1 MDYLVF
7 IIFLVVALGGLVSL
21 IFGLPGNFIILADS
35 LLYGWYGGF
44 KEITYKVT
52 LILIILLILGE
63 VLEYGLGILGAKKR
77 GASKVAIIASILGG
91 IVGAIIGA
99 PFIFGIGSIIG
110 AFLGAFGGA
119 FLLEYL
125 QGKGVDQ
132 AIESGWG
139 AFLGRVGGAISKG
152 FIGIMMI
159 IIAIVSVVRN

>member
-7 IIFLVVALGGLVSL
+7 ILFLIVALVGLISL
-21 IFGLPGNFIILADS
+21 IFGFPGTFIILADS

-44 KEITYKVT
+44 KDITYKVI
-52 LILIILLILGE
+52 LILIILAIVGE
-63 VLEYGLGILGAKKR
+63 VVEYGLGILGAKKR
-77 GASKVAIIASILGG
+77 GATKSAIIASIVGG
-91 IVGAIIGA
+91 IAGAIIGM
-99 PFIFGIGSIIG
+99 PFLFGIGSIIG

-139 AFLGRVGGAISKG
+139 ALLGRVGGAISKG

-159 IIAIVSVVRN
+159 VITIVSVVRN

>member
-35 LLYGWYGGF
+35 LLYGWYGVF

-77 GASKVAIIASILGG
+77 GASKVASIASILGV
-91 IVGAIIGA
+91 IFSAIIGA
-99 PFIFGIGSIIG
+99 PFIFGI
-110 AFLGAFGGA
+110 
-119 FLLEYL
+119 
-125 QGKGVDQ
+125 
-132 AIESGWG
+132 
-139 AFLGRVGGAISKG
+139 
-152 FIGIMMI
+152 
-159 IIAIVSVVRN
+159 

>member
-1 MDYLVF
+1 MDYLIF
-7 IIFLVVALGGLVSL
+7 SIFLIVALFGLVSL

-44 KEITYKVT
+44 KEITHKVI
-52 LILIILLILGE
+52 LILIILAIVGE

-77 GASKVAIIASILGG
+77 GATKGAIIASI
-91 IVGAIIGA
+91 
-99 PFIFGIGSIIG
+99 IGSIIG

-125 QGKGVDQ
+125 QGKGVNQ

-159 IIAIVSVVRN
+159 IITIVSVVGK

>member
-7 IIFLVVALGGLVSL
+7 FIFLFVAFAGLVSL

-44 KEITYKVT
+44 KEITYKVI
-52 LILIILLILGE
+52 LILIILAIVGE
-63 VLEYGLGILGAKKR
+63 VVEYGLGILGAKKR
-77 GASKVAIIASILGG
+77 GATKGAIIASIIGG
-91 IVGAIIGA
+91 IAGAIIGM
-99 PFIFGIGSIIG
+99 PFLFGIGSVIG

-125 QGKGVDQ
+125 QGKGLDQ

-159 IIAIVSVVRN
+159 VITIVSVVRH

>member
-1 MDYLVF
+1 MDYL
-7 IIFLVVALGGLVSL
+7 IFTLFLIVALFGLVSL
-21 IFGLPGNFIILADS
+21 IFGLRANRSILADS
-35 LLYGWYGGF
+35 LLYGSKGGF
-44 KEITYKVT
+44 KEITPKAI

-63 VLEYGLGILGAKKR
+63 VLEYGLGILGAKER
-77 GASKVAIIASILGG
+77 GASKGAIIASILGG

-99 PFIFGIGSIIG
+99 PFLFGIGSIIG

>member
-1 MDYLVF
+1 MDYLIF
-7 IIFLVVALGGLVSL
+7 SIFLIVAFFGVVSL

-44 KEITYKVT
+44 KEITHKVI
-52 LILIILLILGE
+52 LILIILAIVGE

-77 GASKVAIIASILGG
+77 GATKGAIIASI
-91 IVGAIIGA
+91 IGAIIGA
-99 PFIFGIGSIIG
+99 PFLFGIGSIIG

-125 QGKGVDQ
+125 QGKGVNQ

-159 IIAIVSVVRN
+159 IITIVSVVGK

>member
-7 IIFLVVALGGLVSL
+7 FIFLFVAFAGLVSL
-21 IFGLPGNFIILADS
+21 IFGLPGNFIILAAS

-44 KEITYKVT
+44 KEITYKVI
-52 LILIILLILGE
+52 LILIILAIVGE
-63 VLEYGLGILGAKKR
+63 VVEYGLGILGAKKR
-77 GASKVAIIASILGG
+77 GATKGAIIASIIGG
-91 IVGAIIGA
+91 IAGAIIGM
-99 PFIFGIGSIIG
+99 PFLFGIGSIIG

-139 AFLGRVGGAISKG
+139 AFLGRIGGAISKG

-159 IIAIVSVVRN
+159 VITIVPVVRN

>member
-1 MDYLVF
+1 MDYLGF
-7 IIFLVVALGGLVSL
+7 SIFLIVALFGLVSL

-44 KEITYKVT
+44 KEITHKVI
-52 LILIILLILGE
+52 LILIILAIVGE

-77 GASKVAIIASILGG
+77 GATKGAIIA
-91 IVGAIIGA
+91 
-99 PFIFGIGSIIG
+99 SIIG

-125 QGKGVDQ
+125 QGKGVNQ

-159 IIAIVSVVRN
+159 IITIVSVVGK